1 MIKNMNSEMTMNSQL
16 PTTEPKTN
24 KQTKNKLS
32 RQQEQEHIERN
43 RDHVEGYP
51 WGEGWGRMRKRH
63 REEVA

>member
-32 RQQEQEHIERN
+32 RQQEQEQNPKMEITWNGQGKE
-43 RDHVEGYP
+43 
-51 WGEGWGRMRKRH
+51 
-63 REEVA
+63 